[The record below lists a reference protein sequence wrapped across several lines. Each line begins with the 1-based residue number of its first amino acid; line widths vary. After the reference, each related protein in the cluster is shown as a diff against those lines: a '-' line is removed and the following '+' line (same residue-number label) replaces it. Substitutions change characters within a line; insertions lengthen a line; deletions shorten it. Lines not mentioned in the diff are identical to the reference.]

1 MEQKINK
8 RMVWVWLALIGG
20 FVIIILLV
28 VFLVYQP
35 KTKQLNVQPQNVK
48 ESSSQDLE
56 KEVESIDL
64 GDIESDFQDV
74 EKDINQL

>member
-1 MEQKINK
+1 MEQKSNK

-48 ESSSQDLE
+48 ESSSQDIE